1 MLFNKNKHSTTTS
14 NGNDIKIDPVMKS
27 EETSRNSDPSN
38 YEGEKLN
45 RVHNQT
51 PQDQSVD
58 NMYFTNNNNEYVK
71 RICHSVTK

>member
-27 EETSRNSDPSN
+27 EETSRNSDSSN
-38 YEGEKLN
+38 YEGEKLT

-51 PQDQSVD
+51 LQDQSVD
-58 NMYFTNNNNEYVK
+58 N
-71 RICHSVTK
+71 I

>member
-27 EETSRNSDPSN
+27 EETSRNSDSSN
-38 YEGEKLN
+38 YEGEKLT

-51 PQDQSVD
+51 LQDQSIY
-58 NMYFTNNNNEYVK
+58 N
-71 RICHSVTK
+71 I